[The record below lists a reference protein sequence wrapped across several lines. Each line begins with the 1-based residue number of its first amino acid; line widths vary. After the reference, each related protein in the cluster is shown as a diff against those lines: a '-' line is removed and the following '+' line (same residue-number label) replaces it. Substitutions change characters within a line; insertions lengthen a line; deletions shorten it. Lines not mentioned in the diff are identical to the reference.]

1 MRRFSLSN
9 LQLRSNLL
17 SLEYQR
23 EIHRVTVFEFK
34 NIRDRNPNLMCAD
47 NLTEAQRQ
55 EWREHLFWGD
65 RSVSMSDDDRAR
77 AWPELLA
84 EGIPEALAAL
94 ETRPDLE
101 RAFEILI
108 VTELLTSPLI
118 ESHYRTQALTWGE
131 RVRAVLARDEFR
143 LPRDLV
149 DQKLAGLLGVA
160 VTSRSAQREQP
171 VVAK

>member
-1 MRRFSLSN
+1 MSPD
-9 LQLRSNLL
+9 
-17 SLEYQR
+17 
-23 EIHRVTVFEFK
+23 H
-34 NIRDRNPNLMCAD
+34 
-47 NLTEAQRQ
+47 LTEAQRQ
-55 EWREHLFWGD
+55 EWKEHLFWGD

-94 ETRPDLE
+94 ETRPDVE

-108 VTELLTSPLI
+108 VTELLSSPEI
-118 ESHYRTQALTWGE
+118 ESHYRKQALVWGE
-131 RVRAVLARDEFR
+131 RVRTVLARDEFR

-160 VTSRSAQREQP
+160 VTSRSAQPERA